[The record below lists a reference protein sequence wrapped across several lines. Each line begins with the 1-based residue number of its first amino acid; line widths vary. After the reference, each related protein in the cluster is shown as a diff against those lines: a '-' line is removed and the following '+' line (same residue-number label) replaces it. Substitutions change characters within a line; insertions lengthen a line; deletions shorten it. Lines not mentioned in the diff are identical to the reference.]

1 MTAHN
6 AHHGQTGLMVDEAH
20 HRFSNGLQL
29 ILSTTN
35 GIMRDVRDPHISDRL
50 RALQDRVALLADV
63 NRLLSGPYDLESVS
77 KDTLVR
83 LCSALAASSD
93 RAGTRVV
100 VTARGEVRC
109 AERRRTLLLLVGELM
124 TNALKHGGRGRRLC
138 VRVTL
143 IATDERCC
151 LKVCSDVADRLTA
164 ARPRMATALAEAAG
178 GTLDSVVD
186 AGRFRVS
193 VVLPSR

>member
-1 MTAHN
+1 MTTTN

-20 HRFSNGLQL
+20 HRFCNGLQF
-29 ILSTTN
+29 ILSATN
-35 GIMRDVRDPHISDRL
+35 RILRDVRDPDVSERL

-63 NRLLSGPYDLESVS
+63 NRLLSGPYGSESVS

-93 RAGTRVV
+93 RADTRAV
-100 VTARGEVRC
+100 VTVRGEVRC
-109 AERRRTLLLLVGELM
+109 AERRRTLLLLVWELM
-124 TNALKHGGRGRRLC
+124 TNALKHGERGRRLC

-143 IATDERCC
+143 TVVDERCC
-151 LKVCSDVADRLTA
+151 LDVCSDIVDRGAA

-178 GTLDSVVD
+178 GTLESVVD

-193 VVLPSR
+193 VVLPNR

>member
-1 MTAHN
+1 MTATN

-20 HRFSNGLQL
+20 HRFCNGLQF
-29 ILSTTN
+29 ILASTN
-35 GIMRDVRDPHISDRL
+35 RILRDVRDPDVSDRL

-63 NRLLSGPYDLESVS
+63 NRLLSGPYGPESVS
-77 KDTLVR
+77 KHTLVR

-93 RAGTRVV
+93 RADTRVV

-109 AERRRTLLLLVGELM
+109 AERCRTLLLLVGELM
-124 TNALKHGGRGRRLC
+124 TNALKHGKRGRQLRIRI
-138 VRVTL
+138 VL
-143 IATDERCC
+143 IATDERCGVD
-151 LKVCSDVADRLTA
+151 VCSDIADGGTA

-193 VVLPSR
+193 VVLPNP